1 MRLQPASK
9 KEVKRIALGTA
20 VCDAVMIAVL
30 FVLSLLGVG
39 TFDYRVFVGAAGGSA
54 VAIANFAVM
63 CLTIQKATEISDQ
76 KSMKSFIQGSYN
88 GRLLLQAA
96 WVVAAI
102 MSDHIGILAGC
113 APLLFPNMVILYL
126 QKKGTLVDPSERK
139 NPPAGETE
147 DLEDRPGSFEV

>member
-30 FVLSLLGVG
+30 FVLSMLGVG
-39 TFDYRVFVGAAGGSA
+39 TFDYRGFVGAAGGSA

-102 MSDHIGILAGC
+102 MSKHIGILAGC
-113 APLLFPNMVILYL
+113 APLLFPNIVILYL
-126 QKKGTLVDPSERK
+126 QKKGTLVEPSERK
-139 NPPAGETE
+139 NPPAEQAE
-147 DLEDRPGSFEV
+147 DLEDHPGSFEV